1 MTTRAPVRPV
11 RPATPVRHRHRRWPY
26 LLALFLV
33 LVLAGGAA
41 YVFYRTP
48 VFGLQQITVTSS
60 SGQVSEDVDAAVRS
74 AVDAP
79 TGTPLIGLDLA
90 AIRTAAL
97 TVPQLRSAS
106 VSRHWPNGLLIQVD
120 ERSPVALTRAN
131 GSLWLIDS
139 TGVPYV
145 AVQNG
150 GTPPAGL
157 LTLALAT
164 PGPKDQATLAGLAVI
179 GALDRRTKGTV
190 GSVSVK
196 SAYSVTLH
204 LIDGRVVIWGS
215 PDLSRRKLQVLPA
228 VLAQPGH
235 TYDVSDP
242 EYVTVR

>member
-1 MTTRAPVRPV
+1 MTTRALIRPV
-11 RPATPVRHRHRRWPY
+11 RPEAPVPHRHRRWPY
-26 LLALFLV
+26 LLAVFLV
-33 LVLAGGAA
+33 LVLAGGGA

-48 VFGLQQITVTSS
+48 VFGLEQISVTG
-60 SGQVSEDVDAAVRS
+60 SGGPVSEEVDAAVRS

-97 TVPQLRSAS
+97 SVPQLRSAS
-106 VSRHWPNGLLIQVD
+106 VSRHWPNGLVISVD
-120 ERSPVALTRAN
+120 ERTPVALTRAN
-131 GSLWLIDS
+131 GSLWLMDS
-139 TGVPYV
+139 TGVAYV
-145 AVQNG
+145 AVHNG
-150 GTPPAGL
+150 EEPPAGL

-164 PGPKDQATLAGLAVI
+164 PGPKDSATLAGLAVI
-179 GALDRRTKGTV
+179 GALDRKTKGMV
-190 GSVSVK
+190 SSVSVE

-215 PDLSRRKLQVLPA
+215 PDLSRKKLQVLPA

-235 TYDVSDP
+235 NYDVSDP